1 MAGSGPLKA
10 SESIQLVGHVLD
22 LLGTFAFA
30 ISGALTGV
38 RHRFDVFGILV
49 LAFVT
54 AVSGGIVR
62 DLLIGAVPPA
72 AFESWHY
79 LATALLAGVITF
91 VFSRAIEALH
101 HPIQIFDAAG
111 LALFA
116 VVGTNKALAYGIGW
130 VMAALLGMLSG
141 IGGGMLRDVLSGEV
155 PFVLRSEIYAV
166 AALAGAFVVALGSL
180 LPLPQTLFAGIGAFL
195 CFLLRL
201 VGIYRGWK
209 LPGPR

>member
-1 MAGSGPLKA
+1 MAGSRPLKA
-10 SESIQLVGHVLD
+10 EDSIQLLAHVLD
-22 LLGTFAFA
+22 LLGSFAFA
-30 ISGALTGV
+30 ISGALAGV

-54 AVSGGIVR
+54 AVSGGILR

-72 AFESWHY
+72 AFQSWHY
-79 LATALLAGVITF
+79 LATALVAGFVTF
-91 VFSRAIEALH
+91 AFSRAIQALH

-116 VVGTNKALAYGIGW
+116 VVGTTKALAYGITW
-130 VMAALLGMLSG
+130 PMAALLGMLSG
-141 IGGGMLRDVLSGEV
+141 IGGGMVRDVLSGEV
-155 PFVLRSEIYAV
+155 PFVLRAEIYAV
-166 AALAGAFVVALGSL
+166 AALAGALVVALGSL
-180 LPLPQTLFAGIGAFL
+180 VPVPSAPFTVIGAAL

-201 VGIYRGWK
+201 VGINRGWK